1 MTIVI
6 FCSDKGHCEWRTSQ
20 PVCWCFSDSLVHT
33 VTTMTSMSP
42 TLSNQIDKSWADR
55 LVPSLNVLL
64 ADFEMMR
71 FNVRAVMWNGWG
83 EMYPALLETLPQY
96 LEHTEGAVEAL
107 ARRVRCLEGHPPSTM
122 EAILEMARIPA
133 HDGTLHFRACMRS
146 VTESL
151 SHLLG
156 EERTVLTTAQHAGDE
171 VTAAA
176 LTSLMSFQEEALWK
190 LRSSLRRTAFAAEYH
205 GHG

>member
-1 MTIVI
+1 
-6 FCSDKGHCEWRTSQ
+6 
-20 PVCWCFSDSLVHT
+20 
-33 VTTMTSMSP
+33 MTSMSP

-55 LVPSLNVLL
+55 LVPNLNLLL

-96 LEHTEGAVEAL
+96 LDHTEMAVDTL
-107 ARRVRCLEGHPPSTM
+107 ARRIRCLEGHPPSTM
-122 EAILEMARIPA
+122 ESILEMARIPA

-156 EERTVLTTAQHAGDE
+156 EERTLLTTAQHAGDE

-176 LTSLMSFQEEALWK
+176 ITALMSFQEEALWN

-205 GHG
+205 GQG